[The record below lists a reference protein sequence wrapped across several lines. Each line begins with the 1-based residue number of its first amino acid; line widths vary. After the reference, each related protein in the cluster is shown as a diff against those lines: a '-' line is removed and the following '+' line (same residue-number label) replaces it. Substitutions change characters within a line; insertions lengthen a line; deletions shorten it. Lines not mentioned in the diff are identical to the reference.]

1 MNEPSKPLPKCG
13 IYARV
18 STERQRE
25 RHTIG
30 SQLRLLPE
38 YANKQGWNIVEQY
51 VDDGCSGETV
61 EGRPEFSRLLDDATK
76 DRFEI
81 LLVIDEDRIS
91 RSKSD
96 MVGAFIYDTLRE
108 NNIKIATPSGT
119 FVDLMNEDQDFFAA
133 LKREVAKWEKRKILS
148 RMRRGRLE
156 KWREGKLAMGKPPYG
171 FTYDRQRGVFEIDGQ
186 LARVIRTIFE
196 LCVNKS
202 LGLAAIANELNQR
215 GIECPSTKQGTSH
228 RRKSDLWAKSSVGKI
243 LHYDGYCGELAYN
256 VRLTQQLNGKNKVL
270 GRRPEAEW
278 IRIPVPAIL
287 DQELFSAAQA
297 KLRQRKLLADRNKK
311 NQYLCGGLL
320 HCAECGS
327 KMCGEPSHGRTYY
340 ICHNRKRH
348 HLSRTCPTPWLS
360 TPALD
365 QAVWS
370 EIESIIKNPKVLENA
385 LAVAQ
390 AEQRGTNLGSKEELQ
405 EQLKAKDLEEG
416 RALRLYTKGK
426 LTEKRLDS
434 ILSEIERERE
444 AIEARVALIK
454 QESEMQQQIQ
464 RVGMSLRHFR
474 TKIEGLSFKK
484 KRDILTTF
492 VDGTPGTG
500 IFVNPDRSIRIVG
513 SVPIPQQG
521 STPGSVQNN
530 MMLWP
535 PAIATSIARFA
546 CCCPRTSR

>member
-1 MNEPSKPLPKCG
+1 MMPG
-13 IYARV
+13 ITDHDPGIGDHV
-18 STERQRE
+18 KSESVI
-25 RHTIG
+25 TIVRNTQ
-30 SQLRLLPE
+30 SQ
-38 YANKQGWNIVEQY
+38 
-51 VDDGCSGETV
+51 
-61 EGRPEFSRLLDDATK
+61 
-76 DRFEI
+76 
-81 LLVIDEDRIS
+81 
-91 RSKSD
+91 
-96 MVGAFIYDTLRE
+96 
-108 NNIKIATPSGT
+108 
-119 FVDLMNEDQDFFAA
+119 
-133 LKREVAKWEKRKILS
+133 
-148 RMRRGRLE
+148 
-156 KWREGKLAMGKPPYG
+156 
-171 FTYDRQRGVFEIDGQ
+171 
-186 LARVIRTIFE
+186 
-196 LCVNKS
+196 
-202 LGLAAIANELNQR
+202 
-215 GIECPSTKQGTSH
+215 
-228 RRKSDLWAKSSVGKI
+228 
-243 LHYDGYCGELAYN
+243 
-256 VRLTQQLNGKNKVL
+256 
-270 GRRPEAEW
+270 
-278 IRIPVPAIL
+278 
-287 DQELFSAAQA
+287 
-297 KLRQRKLLADRNKK
+297 
-311 NQYLCGGLL
+311 
-320 HCAECGS
+320 
-327 KMCGEPSHGRTYY
+327 
-340 ICHNRKRH
+340 
-348 HLSRTCPTPWLS
+348 
-360 TPALD
+360 
-365 QAVWS
+365 
-370 EIESIIKNPKVLENA
+370 IESIIKNPKVLENA